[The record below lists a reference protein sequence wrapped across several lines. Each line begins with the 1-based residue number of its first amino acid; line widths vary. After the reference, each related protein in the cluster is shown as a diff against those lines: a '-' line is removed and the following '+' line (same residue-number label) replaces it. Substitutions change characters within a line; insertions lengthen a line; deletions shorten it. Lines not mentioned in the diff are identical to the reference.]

1 MTRYLDVLGRSFTVP
16 DPADVASVSA
26 SYRAVCVN
34 IEDAKGQLGAL
45 GSPQARG
52 EWTGLAADAF
62 ARSIGRLP
70 GQLEQAWQ
78 SYNTAAWA
86 LSEYASGL
94 GPVVTALSALAYQ
107 AEEAQG
113 HLTAVTAAREQV
125 IQQGQDPGTT
135 GWNTRQQDA
144 QAALDDLG
152 GRLSSL
158 LHEMNSLSAECV
170 ARIRQAQHEGIQNN
184 LFSDFDRY
192 VMPVA
197 AVAWH
202 DAGQA
207 LKVTGDVLDAVFVQP
222 LVNDVRNIERT
233 GWSWENIGKTLGDI
247 GFDLGVG
254 VLVAGLFISGIGEAA
269 APFLIGLGVLTTGAK
284 GMAAAEGEKG
294 ASWGE
299 VASSAFFDIGLP
311 LAGGALHAA
320 VDADSNYLTDA
331 FDEGDLNDMEQLKN
345 GTDAR
350 VSAGALWS
358 TGVQHVFNL
367 DEAFSGLSVTNP
379 IDALHDGLSSAL
391 TVDDGL
397 THSPAAKAF
406 EYLKPL
412 VEGLSHAHEAEHA
425 WQLAEGQDK

>member
-16 DPADVASVSA
+16 DPGDLASLSA

-45 GSPQARG
+45 RSPQAWA

-70 GQLEQAWQ
+70 GQLDQAWQ

-94 GPVVTALSALAYQ
+94 GPVVAALSALAYQ

-135 GWNTRQQDA
+135 GWNARQQDA
-144 QAALDDLG
+144 QAAVDELRS
-152 GRLSSL
+152 RLSSL
-158 LHEMNSLSAECV
+158 VHEMNSLSGECV
-170 ARIRQAQHEGIQNN
+170 ARIRQAQHEGIQNEPV
-184 LFSDFDRY
+184 SVFDD
-192 VMPVA
+192 VLS
-197 AVAWH
+197 AVGDVWH
-202 DAGQA
+202 DAGQVI
-207 LKVTGDVLDAVFVQP
+207 KVAGDVLDDLFVQP
-222 LVNDVRNIERT
+222 LVNDVRNMERT

-247 GFDLGVG
+247 GFDLGVT
-254 VLVAGLFISGIGEAA
+254 VLVAGLFISGVGEAA

-284 GMAAAEGEKG
+284 GMAAAEDEQG

-299 VASSAFFDIGLP
+299 VASSAFFDVGLP

-331 FDEGDLNDMEQLKN
+331 FDQGDLDQMEQLKD

-350 VSAGALWS
+350 VSAGALWN
-358 TGVQHVFNL
+358 TGVRHVFNL

-379 IDALHDGLSSAL
+379 IDASRDGLSSAL

-397 THSPAAKAF
+397 THGPAAKAF

-412 VEGLSHAHEAEHA
+412 AEGLSRAHDAKHA
-425 WQLAEGQDK
+425 WQLAEGQDM